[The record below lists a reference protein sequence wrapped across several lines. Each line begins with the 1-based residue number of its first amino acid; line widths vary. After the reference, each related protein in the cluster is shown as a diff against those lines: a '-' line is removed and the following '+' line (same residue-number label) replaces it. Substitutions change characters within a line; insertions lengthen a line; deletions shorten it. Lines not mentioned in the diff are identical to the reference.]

1 MTSKRLGLQTVVF
14 QEAPRII
21 GCSTIA
27 GPKEGDGNLGPYID
41 TLVDDPLMGQPT
53 PEKAERM
60 LLYQA
65 CQDALAK
72 AALKE
77 DDTQFFIG
85 GDLLNQIIS
94 SSYCARDL
102 GIPFLGIYGACSSI
116 VEGLGL
122 GALIVD
128 GGYADSVLAATSSH
142 YQTSERQFRYPIELN
157 VQHNKSNQW
166 TVTGAAAAVL
176 SRTGAG
182 PRITMATF
190 GRVLDYGIKSPN
202 DMGAAMAPAAAD
214 TLCRHFADTGTS
226 PGDYDLILTGDL
238 AAVGQKLFVQL
249 VKEADYTLGS
259 KHMDVGAVIYK
270 PEQRSGA
277 GGSGCACSAI
287 GILGYVVKEMHDG
300 RFDRVL
306 ALATGALF
314 SPVSNQQGD
323 SIAGIAHAVVI
334 EGGNL

>member
-1 MTSKRLGLQTVVF
+1 MEAKRLGLQTVVF
-14 QEAPRII
+14 RQAPCIV

-27 GPKEGDGNLGPYID
+27 GPKEGEGNLGSYID

-72 AALKE
+72 ANLTE
-77 DDTQFFIG
+77 DDMQLFIG

-128 GGYADSVLAATSSH
+128 GDYADSVLVATSSH
-142 YQTSERQFRYPIELN
+142 YQASERQFRYPIELN
-157 VQHNKSNQW
+157 IQHKKSNQW

-176 SRTGAG
+176 SKTRTG
-182 PRITMATF
+182 PKITMATF
-190 GRVLDYGIKSPN
+190 GRVLDYGIRSPN

-214 TLCRHFADTGTS
+214 TLCRHFQDTGTS

-249 VKEADYTLGS
+249 VKEAGYTLGP

-277 GGSGCACSAI
+277 GGSGCACPAL
-287 GILGYVVKEMHDG
+287 GILGYVVKEMLEG
-300 RFDRVL
+300 KIKRVL
-306 ALATGALF
+306 ATDTGTNF
-314 SPVSNQQGD
+314 SPLYNQQSD

-334 EGGNL
+334 EA

>member
-1 MTSKRLGLQTVVF
+1 MIARRLGLQTVLF
-14 QEAPRII
+14 QQAPRIA
-21 GCSTIA
+21 GCATIA
-27 GPKEGDGNLGPYID
+27 GPKEGEGNLGSYID
-41 TLVDDPLMGQPT
+41 KLVDDPLMGQAT

-65 CQDALAK
+65 CQDALVK
-72 AALKE
+72 AGLKE
-77 DDTQFFIG
+77 SDVQFFVG

-128 GGYADSVLAATSSH
+128 GGYADSVLVATSSH
-142 YQTSERQFRYPIELN
+142 YQASERQFRYPIELN
-157 VQHNKSNQW
+157 IQHKKSSQW

-176 SRTGAG
+176 NKAG
-182 PRITMATF
+182 SGPKITMATF

-249 VKEADYTLGS
+249 VREADYTLGS

-287 GILGYVVKEMHDG
+287 GILGYVIKEMLEG
-300 RFDRVL
+300 KLKRVL
-306 ALATGALF
+306 AIATGALF

-323 SIAGIAHAVVI
+323 SIAGIAHAIVI
-334 EGGNL
+334 EV

>member
-1 MTSKRLGLQTVVF
+1 MAAKRLGLQTVVF
-14 QEAPRII
+14 RKAPRIV

-27 GPKEGDGNLGPYID
+27 GPKEGEGNLGSYID
-41 TLVDDPLMGQPT
+41 TLIDDPLMGQPT

-65 CQDALAK
+65 CQDALEK
-72 AALKE
+72 AGLTE
-77 DDTQFFIG
+77 DDMQFFIG

-128 GGYADSVLAATSSH
+128 GEYADSVLVATSSH

-157 VQHNKSNQW
+157 IQHKKSNQW
-166 TVTGAAAAVL
+166 TVTGAGAAVL
-176 SRTGAG
+176 STTGTG
-182 PRITMATF
+182 PKITMATF

-214 TLCRHFADTGTS
+214 TLSRHFQDTGTS

-249 VKEADYTLGS
+249 VKEAGYTLGS

-277 GGSGCACSAI
+277 GGSGCACPAL
-287 GILGYVVKEMHDG
+287 GILGYVVKEMLEG
-300 RFDRVL
+300 KLRRVL
-306 ALATGALF
+306 ATATGALF

-323 SIAGIAHAVVI
+323 SIAGIAHALVI
-334 EGGNL
+334 EV